1 MKRLY
6 VVAFAA
12 ALGLAACSSHQ
23 KTEHDHDHEND
34 GHDHHEEISQKL
46 IQYNDTYELF
56 AEAEPFVAGESADV
70 LAHFT
75 CLENFK
81 PLVGAVVNALLEV
94 NGEQSQAKAEAVSP
108 GIYRVVVNAPKAGA
122 GQLKFRVAA
131 EDGVNELSVPVKVFA
146 DSHEPHH
153 FLEEEDAPATAVPF
167 TKEQSWKLDFATA
180 LPQSKPF
187 GQLIKTTARVE
198 ALPAKTRTLTAQ
210 TSGVV
215 QFASAGIVGGSTVTA
230 GQQLFTIT
238 GSGMGDDNAALVY
251 QTAEGDYELAKAE
264 YERMK
269 QLADKQIVSQKE
281 FLQARNSFEKAEA
294 KYENLKANFN
304 SQGQSVR
311 APKTGV
317 LEQVRVQN
325 GQHVS
330 AGDPLA
336 TLASYDKVQ
345 LVAGVQQKYS
355 KQLSKISSVAFYT
368 SNPGW
373 RNLDDL
379 NGKLLSVGQRTQ
391 ESNFLLPVY
400 FEADNAGEFVPGS
413 YVEMNLTTGSE
424 QNEVVVPVTSLVE
437 QQGNFFVFVQLNP
450 ELFEKRQVF
459 PGSSN
464 GYETAIKRGLSADE
478 RIVTK
483 GAVMLKLVSA
493 SSTLDPHAGHVH

>member
-1 MKRLY
+1 M
-6 VVAFAA
+6 
-12 ALGLAACSSHQ
+12 
-23 KTEHDHDHEND
+23 
-34 GHDHHEEISQKL
+34 
-46 IQYNDTYELF
+46 
-56 AEAEPFVAGESADV
+56 
-70 LAHFT
+70 
-75 CLENFK
+75 LEN
-81 PLVGAVVNALLEV
+81 
-94 NGEQSQAKAEAVSP
+94 
-108 GIYRVVVNAPKAGA
+108 
-122 GQLKFRVAA
+122 
-131 EDGVNELSVPVKVFA
+131 VF
-146 DSHEPHH
+146 
-153 FLEEEDAPATAVPF
+153 
-167 TKEQSWKLDFATA
+167 
-180 LPQSKPF
+180 
-187 GQLIKTTARVE
+187 
-198 ALPAKTRTLTAQ
+198 
-210 TSGVV
+210 
-215 QFASAGIVGGSTVTA
+215 
-230 GQQLFTIT
+230 
-238 GSGMGDDNAALVY
+238 
-251 QTAEGDYELAKAE
+251 
-264 YERMK
+264 
-269 QLADKQIVSQKE
+269 
-281 FLQARNSFEKAEA
+281 
-294 KYENLKANFN
+294 
-304 SQGQSVR
+304 VR
-311 APKTGV
+311 
-317 LEQVRVQN
+317 N

-330 AGDPLA
+330 AGERLA

-424 QNEVVVPVTSLVE
+424 HNEVVVPVTSLVE

-483 GAVMLKLVSA
+483 GAVMLKLASA